1 MQSLAFV
8 ILQIAPCYQCNV
20 MYARM
25 AKRTYNLRE
34 GITRNYRQLSN
45 VTIPRIN
52 RTRTQDKLYPV
63 EVVERNGSQVKIHYI
78 GYDNSTDEW
87 RELTDLQTQ
96 EIHNNSSNNI
106 DNTIIQPY
114 SLYSE
119 LRIKIKQALVCGRKQ
134 SPVVT
139 IDMGFDYLLFKGC
152 LQAAGIP
159 KQLVHVANDIK
170 YRAITIWM
178 YSWDKTGITEGSDY
192 AFVVLSTIEYYILYR
207 KSITEYC
214 PLQSSPMPH
223 TVDTGYSLKFSFV
236 RGHGNTSTFGKDS
249 NII

>member
-8 ILQIAPCYQCNV
+8 ILQIATCYQCNAT
-20 MYARM
+20 YARM
-25 AKRTYNLRE
+25 AKRTYNFQE
-34 GITRNYRQLSN
+34 GVTRNYRQLSI

-87 RELTDLQTQ
+87 RELTDLVHSTNSGDTNNSKTT
-96 EIHNNSSNNI
+96 NNSSNNI

-114 SLYSE
+114 SLYNE
-119 LRIKIKQALVCGRKQ
+119 LRIKIKQVLVCGRKQ

-139 IDMGFDYLLFKGC
+139 IDIIFYLRVVC
-152 LQAAGIP
+152 
-159 KQLVHVANDIK
+159 KQLGFQSDWYMVANNIK

-178 YSWDKTGITEGSDY
+178 YSWDKTGITEG
-192 AFVVLSTIEYYILYR
+192 
-207 KSITEYC
+207 
-214 PLQSSPMPH
+214 
-223 TVDTGYSLKFSFV
+223 
-236 RGHGNTSTFGKDS
+236 
-249 NII
+249 